1 MKCRSSINQ
10 RPGHKIFYF
19 FGMEN
24 VNAQI
29 IQEMTQLL
37 EKMAVESFVPVIAD
51 AGENAEAVLLNLKGM
66 NARYDKQEAMVHV
79 QALMR
84 KYNIQIDELLEQIK
98 Y

>member
-1 MKCRSSINQ
+1 
-10 RPGHKIFYF
+10 
-19 FGMEN
+19 
-24 VNAQI
+24 
-29 IQEMTQLL
+29 MTQLL

-51 AGENAEAVLLNLKGM
+51 TATDGENAEAVLLNLKGM

-79 QALMR
+79 HALMK